1 MILMSLFLFY
11 FDDGPLDDLA
21 GTRSSL
27 TLRPIPQI
35 VQYSGHTLTR
45 SVVAIT
51 DGVASEA
58 LRDSSYTNGAAMRR
72 DVALL
77 VVERLLRS
85 YSPRLLFHRARGES
99 AAIQATAHVHLAIV
113 DLCVRVARVDVAGR
127 SGPQGHAFGRGQG
140 PEVMTGAEGDVG
152 NLGDVLAVLPLDTL
166 IAVGAP
172 PLARAD
178 RMGSAGKR
186 GRR

>member
-1 MILMSLFLFY
+1 M
-11 FDDGPLDDLA
+11 
-21 GTRSSL
+21 
-27 TLRPIPQI
+27 
-35 VQYSGHTLTR
+35 LTR
-45 SVVAIT
+45 NVVAIT

-72 DVALL
+72 DLALL

-85 YSPRLLFHRARGES
+85 YSPRLLFHHERGEH
-99 AAIQATAHVHLAIV
+99 AAIQVTAQVHLAIV

-127 SGPQGHAFGRGQG
+127 SGPQGHAVGRGQG
-140 PEVMTGAEGDVG
+140 AEVMTGAEGDVG

-178 RMGSAGKR
+178 RRGSAGKG